1 MQRCRD
7 EPVSGFSAI
16 ILVVVVE
23 MVEAGAGKE
32 RGSTDGGQVNTACMC
47 NPYNESRSREQ
58 ANEARQEK
66 EIVRETHRELLVYTH
81 TMGQRK
87 GK

>member
-1 MQRCRD
+1 MSR
-7 EPVSGFSAI
+7 FSAI

-32 RGSTDGGQVNTACMC
+32 RGSTDGGQVNTTCMC

-58 ANEARQEK
+58 ANEARQENK
-66 EIVRETHRELLVYTH
+66 VDRETHRELLVYTH
-81 TMGQRK
+81 TMGERK
-87 GK
+87 